1 MEYNASVNVIILYM
15 TIYCAYVINKILYKV
30 IMPIPEP
37 NSNESRQDF
46 LNRCMGDD
54 TMTSEYTDSEQR
66 LAVCTNE
73 YDSKKEDSIDDQKA
87 EIRKDVFNNP
97 IEANARA
104 KDIGC
109 VGSHSHDEDG
119 NKVYMPCKT
128 HEEYT
133 ELTGREVSGYGKKP
147 KKNNEEQLDNLSD
160 MKSFIEIKSDIKAY
174 YDEDEDKNYGT
185 FEGYGSVFGNKD
197 LGNDVIEMGAF
208 TKSLKSRKPQS
219 VKLLYQHKSDMPIG
233 VFDEIK
239 EDEHG
244 LKVKGRLAL
253 KTQAGAEAY
262 ELLKM
267 GALDGLSIGF
277 RVNPEQVSYDRRA
290 NKRIIKEVDLMEV
303 SLVTFPMNPQ
313 ALVRSV
319 KGEKISIREWEKGL
333 RDAFNLSRS
342 ESKMAAKAVT
352 DVFVQREV
360 DTSAELVN
368 AIKNLTLTLKS

>member
-1 MEYNASVNVIILYM
+1 M
-15 TIYCAYVINKILYKV
+15 
-30 IMPIPEP
+30 
-37 NSNESRQDF
+37 SN
-46 LNRCMGDD
+46 G
-54 TMTSEYTDSEQR
+54 YTNSEQTIDVS
-66 LAVCTNE
+66 AKE
-73 YDSKKEDSIDDQKA
+73 YDSHEYSNQNDIKE
-87 EIRKDVFNNP
+87 EISKDAFDNP

-104 KDIGC
+104 KEIGC
-109 VGSHSHDEDG
+109 VGTHSMDKDG
-119 NKVYMPCKT
+119 NKIYMPCKT

-147 KKNNEEQLDNLSD
+147 KKNIDDLNENVADI
-160 MKSFIEIKSDIKAY
+160 KSFIDIKSDIKAY
-174 YDEDEDKNYGT
+174 YDDEEDKDYGT
-185 FEGYGSVFGNKD
+185 FEGYGSIFGNKD

-208 TKSLKSRKPQS
+208 TKSLKRRKPKS

-239 EDEHG
+239 EDELG

-277 RVNPEQVSYDRRA
+277 KINPDEVSYDRRA

-313 ALVRSV
+313 ATVRSV
-319 KGEKISIREWEKGL
+319 KGQEISIREWEKGM

-342 ESKMAAKAVT
+342 EAKMAAKAVT

-360 DTSAELVN
+360 DTSAELVD